1 MIDERDVTALENDL
15 RLYQL
20 GRELRPM
27 VNSPSWEIL
36 TDTMK
41 SYVED
46 VDEHHRK
53 LEPGDPNIIASHA
66 ALYAIDQFVTK
77 FKADIE
83 RAVDFANAPS
93 QEVLEYAHEVR
104 KANDVLAAQRTN

>member
-1 MIDERDVTALENDL
+1 MSDERDTYTLENDL
-15 RLYQL
+15 RLYEL
-20 GRELRPM
+20 GRELRPL
-27 VNSPSWEIL
+27 VNSPSWEIF
-36 TDTMK
+36 TDTIQ
-41 SYVED
+41 SYVD
-46 VDEHHRK
+46 DLDQQHRR
-53 LEPGDPNIIASHA
+53 LPPGDPNIIASHA
-66 ALYAIDQFVTK
+66 ALYALDQFATK